1 MSVCSPEWQCFSSF
15 YQSYCISS
23 CSRTMCVCLCVRA
36 SLFCMWAYY
45 YSPCVAPAIRL
56 ITFQSPLYVSL
67 THTSFLFIQCTT
79 SSFLTLQS
87 ALPLSLFTPLHIIFS
102 NSLNPF
108 FCPPYNFCLTYLTLS
123 FSWFFCLRVISHPL
137 SLKMCFWGLERQSG
151 CTHIIRKFKSL
162 TEVCICITIIWIT
175 V

>member
-45 YSPCVAPAIRL
+45 YSPCVARAIRL

-87 ALPLSLFTPLHIIFS
+87 ALPLSFLPH
-102 NSLNPF
+102 
-108 FCPPYNFCLTYLTLS
+108 CTLS
-123 FSWFFCLRVISHPL
+123 FQILWILFSVLPTTSVWPTSHFLFLDFSVSVL
-137 SLKMCFWGLERQSG
+137 SLTLC
-151 CTHIIRKFKSL
+151 H
-162 TEVCICITIIWIT
+162 
-175 V
+175 